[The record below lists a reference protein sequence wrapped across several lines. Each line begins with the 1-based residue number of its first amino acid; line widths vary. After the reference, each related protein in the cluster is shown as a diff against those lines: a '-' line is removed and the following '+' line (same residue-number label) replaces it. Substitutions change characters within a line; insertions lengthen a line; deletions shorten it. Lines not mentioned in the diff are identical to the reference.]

1 MTYRQWL
8 LRCLAGGWKCG
19 IAIAMVAGL
28 FLATEALAGQTVHT
42 YDAQNRLI
50 RTDYPDGSSTTF
62 TYNAV
67 GRLTQITDSISGTIE
82 LSYDNLDRLIQETTA
97 LGTIRYTY
105 DAIGRRASMT
115 INGGQPITY
124 QYDAASRLMQVAQGS
139 QIVTIGYDAA
149 NRRTSL
155 TYPNGTSTSYTYD
168 AASRI
173 TTIIHSGPG
182 GLIESLS
189 YTHDAGGNR
198 IAATRTSGAA
208 TLLPAAMQATYDA
221 ANQQAQ
227 FNSATPN
234 LTYDGNG
241 NLTSVTDAGNTTS
254 YTWDARDRLT
264 GITGPGVTASFS
276 YDALGRRMSKTVNG
290 VTTQYLYDG
299 KDIVAEIQGGA
310 ITVIYLRGLR
320 PDDPFVRISSS
331 GNEYYHGDAQGSIV
345 ALTNQAGAVVATYTY
360 EPFGKSMSTG
370 LSTNPFQYTGREND
384 GAGLYFYRARYYSPT
399 HERFISEDPILAPM
413 NPLAKGLC
421 RLTNGTVWMLPGMVR
436 NPDAAPPQRLNP
448 YVYVRNSP
456 TNYSDPSGLI
466 DKRPCG
472 PQIDQCIS
480 QTRGTPLGNCL
491 GTAYGL
497 YFGGDTSNCKKG
509 IFTRKCLGEDQSQVI
524 ANCSGQGPFPE
535 PCTNGVGKCIDNDP
549 SFK

>member
-1 MTYRQWL
+1 MNFV
-8 LRCLAGGWKCG
+8 LRMYLCGVVLGG
-19 IAIAMVAGL
+19 VVT
-28 FLATEALAGQTVHT
+28 LATEVLAGQTVHT
-42 YDAQNRLI
+42 YDAQNRLV

-62 TYNAV
+62 SYNAV
-67 GRLTQITDSISGTIE
+67 GRLAQVADSISGTIE
-82 LSYDNLDRLIQETTA
+82 LYYDNLDRLIQETTELA
-97 LGTIRYTY
+97 TIRYTY
-105 DAIGRRASMT
+105 DAIGRRTSMV

-124 QYDAASRLMQVAQGS
+124 QYDAASRLVQVAQGS

-149 NRRTSL
+149 GRRTSL
-155 TYPNGTSTSYTYD
+155 IYPNGTSTSYAYD
-168 AASRI
+168 NASRI
-173 TTIIHSGPG
+173 TNMTYNGPT
-182 GLIESLS
+182 GLIESLT
-189 YTHDAGGNR
+189 YTSDAAGNR
-198 IAATRTSGAA
+198 VAATRTNGAA
-208 TLLPAAMQATYDA
+208 TLLPAAAQAVYDA
-221 ANQQAQ
+221 ANQQTH

-241 NLTSVTDAGNTTS
+241 NLTSITDAGNTTN
-254 YTWDARDRLT
+254 YAWDERNRLSS
-264 GITGPGVTASFS
+264 ITGPGMNASFS
-276 YDALGRRMSKTVNG
+276 YDALGRRISKTVNG

-310 ITVIYLRGLR
+310 MTVIYLRGLR
-320 PDDPFVRISSS
+320 PDDSYVRISSN
-331 GNEYYHGDAQGSIV
+331 GNEYYHADASGSIV
-345 ALTNQAGAVVATYTY
+345 ALTDQAGAVVATYTY
-360 EPFGKSMSTG
+360 EPFGRTMSTG
-370 LSTNPFQYTGREND
+370 VSTNPFQYTGREND
-384 GAGLYFYRARYYSPT
+384 GTGLYFYRARYHSPSR
-399 HERFISEDPILAPM
+399 ERFISEDPILAPM

-456 TNYSDPSGLI
+456 TNFSDPSGLI

-472 PQIDQCIS
+472 SQIDKCIT

-509 IFTRKCLGEDQSQVI
+509 IFTRKCLREDQSPVI
-524 ANCSGQGPFPE
+524 ANCIGQGPFPE